1 MTWEFVIYSILVPL
15 VFALIRIAFGWGKSR
30 AKVHYDAIVETQI
43 QTVYGA
49 VPQLKAW
56 AVYYSPLGGCE
67 AAIIAAIKKAKTDI
81 TCMGYEFTSLPI
93 ALAMVEAK
101 TRGVSIQVVLD
112 PQESKWSQM
121 PLLVKNNIPVWID
134 RRHRIQHNKVIILDH
149 KVVITGSFNF
159 TTSAEHYN
167 AENLLVL
174 NDSTLAA
181 QYLTNFEL
189 HRGHSVLS
197 K

>member
-1 MTWEFVIYSILVPL
+1 MTREYIVYSILIPL
-15 VFALIRIAFGWGKSR
+15 IFALIRLAFGWGQKK
-30 AKVHYDAIVETQI
+30 AKVHYDAVVDSQV
-43 QTVYGA
+43 QTIYGA

-67 AAIIAAIKKAKTDI
+67 AAIVAAIKKAKTDI
-81 TCMGYEFTSLPI
+81 ICIGYEFTSLPI

-101 TRGVSIQVVLD
+101 KRGVDVRVVLD

-121 PLLVKNNIPVWID
+121 PLLLKNQILVWED
-134 RRHRIQHNKVIILDH
+134 SRHRIQHNKYIVLDK
-149 KVVITGSFNF
+149 KVVITGSYNF
-159 TTSAEHYN
+159 TRNAEHYN
-167 AENLLVL
+167 AENVLIL

-189 HRGHSVLS
+189 HRGHANPAE
-197 K
+197 